1 MAQQVSSCLMILALL
16 VSNGEASLDCTD
28 ADAPR
33 MNNIGYVLAGYDIYF
48 GNPIPLY
55 DVVDPGTRS
64 YVFAADYVGDMT
76 PDYRSEIQ

>member
-1 MAQQVSSCLMILALL
+1 MPQQASSCLMILALL

-48 GNPIPLY
+48 GNPSHCTTWWTLA
-55 DVVDPGTRS
+55 PGPMSSQQIMLGT
-64 YVFAADYVGDMT
+64 
-76 PDYRSEIQ
+76 